1 MVEFVSARLMVH
13 VFQLHQDGPAAEEL
27 DPSCDTSAADHWM
40 LPNGLCGC
48 VCARGC
54 VCVCVC
60 VCCVK

>member
-40 LPNGLCGC
+40 LPNGL
-48 VCARGC
+48 
-54 VCVCVC
+54 
-60 VCCVK
+60 